1 MIEHV
6 TLYFQYKSLK
16 EEGFLAFVTATVDTE
31 DPDDVGT
38 TDQYMES
45 VAQAKISTD
54 PDVMAVYVTREEHTD
69 TTSIGSDNEKVTPL
83 FKVDN

>member
-45 VAQAKISTD
+45 VVEAKIATD

-69 TTSIGSDNEKVTPL
+69 TTSIGSDEKIVQL
-83 FKVDN
+83 HKVDK

>member
-1 MIEHV
+1 MIQHV

-38 TDQYMES
+38 TDEYMES
-45 VAQAKISTD
+45 VAQAKISID

-69 TTSIGSDNEKVTPL
+69 TTSVGSDDKVVQL
-83 FKVDN
+83 HKIDK

>member
-45 VAQAKISTD
+45 VVEAKISTD

-69 TTSIGSDNEKVTPL
+69 TTSIGSDEKIVQL
-83 FKVDN
+83 HKVDK